1 MEYITNCTSISLIEW
16 ERLMKGAKKCSGR
29 LLRKKIIKENP
40 EIAESLALQYINP
53 FEEQCKRNSKNRV
66 AIYVHSGIE
75 YFFKY

>member
-16 ERLMKGAKKCSGR
+16 KRLMKGAKKCSGR

-40 EIAESLALQYINP
+40 EIAECLALQFHNP
-53 FEEQCKRNSKNRV
+53 FEEQSKKNTKTRI
-66 AIYVHSGIE
+66 AIYVHSAIE